1 MPNDTATTDDAQPAD
16 QPNADGTGA
25 DAPSGSLPPA
35 VAGVRP
41 RAVGD
46 EEYDRVIEQFG
57 ATPVTAEQVGRF
69 PDHPLVRRG
78 VFYAGRDLDP
88 FLAAAE
94 RGDPHSIVTG
104 VGPSGPLHLGHVFPF
119 YFAKALQERTG
130 AHVYVPVSDDE
141 KLFTRDLTAG
151 EVRGHLREN
160 LRDLLAVGF
169 DPERTRIVIDTADA
183 GALYPQATRFAAGIT
198 QSTVE
203 ATYGEPRN
211 AGESF
216 YPAMQATHLLLPQ
229 LVRGEHPTLVPI
241 AVDQD
246 PHVRVAR
253 DVAGKAAY
261 DVRKPGAL
269 LSTFLPGLGGPG
281 KMSSSDDAPSIRLTD
296 DRETVAEKVNGH
308 AHSGGRGSV
317 AEHREH
323 GGDPAVDVAF
333 RYLHAFFEPDDAE
346 VERLAHEY
354 RAGDL
359 LSGELKAAAIE
370 RIADFLDAHRRRRAA
385 LGDLREELAPYRLR
399 EAERARL
406 RADTPE

>member
-1 MPNDTATTDDAQPAD
+1 MSDDTATTDDAQPAD
-16 QPNADGTGA
+16 QPNAD
-25 DAPSGSLPPA
+25 APSEDTPDP

-41 RAVGD
+41 SAVGD
-46 EEYDRVIEQFG
+46 EPYDRVIEAFG
-57 ATPVTAEQVGRF
+57 ASPLTAEQVARF

-78 VFYAGRDLDP
+78 VFYAERDVEP
-88 FLAAAE
+88 FLTAAE

-104 VGPSGPLHLGHVFPF
+104 IGPSGPLHLGHVFPF
-119 YFAKALQERTG
+119 YFAKSLQERTG
-130 AHVYVPVSDDE
+130 AHVYIPVSDDE
-141 KLFTRDLTAG
+141 KLFTRDLTAA
-151 EVRGHLREN
+151 EIRGYLREN

-169 DPERTRIVIDTADA
+169 DPERTRILLDTADA
-183 GALYPQATRFAAGIT
+183 DALYPHATRFAAEMT

-216 YPAMQATHLLLPQ
+216 YPAMQTAHLLLPQ

-253 DVAGKAAY
+253 DVAAKEAY

-281 KMSSSDDAPSIRLTD
+281 KMSSSDDAPAIRLTD
-296 DRETVAEKVNGH
+296 DRETVAAKVDTH
-308 AHSGGRGSV
+308 AYSGGRESV
-317 AEHREH
+317 AAHRER

-333 RYLHAFFEPDDAE
+333 RYLHAFFEADDAE
-346 VERLAHEY
+346 VERLAREY

-359 LSGELKAAAIE
+359 LSGELKAAAVE
-370 RIADFLDAHRRRRAA
+370 RIADFLAAHRRRREA
-385 LGDLREELAPYRLR
+385 LGDLRDELAPYRLR
-399 EAERARL
+399 ETERDRL
-406 RADTPE
+406 RADPLE